1 MGKIRPDG
9 MNGSNGS
16 VEDLL
21 WVADV
26 ALEYPTL
33 AEWLAGRAEGSEAL
47 PAFEPWS
54 LKLFSKAGQL
64 RFSLSQ
70 REGFKSYFGHVRDPK
85 DVLGSVNASIEA
97 GDMEPVIYKNEPLA
111 KKRF

>member
-9 MNGSNGS
+9 VNGSNGM
-16 VEDLL
+16 VEDIL
-21 WVADV
+21 WVAEV

-33 AEWLAGRAEGSEAL
+33 AEWLQGRAEGTEAL

-54 LKLFSKAGQL
+54 LKIFSKAGQL

-70 REGFKSYFGHVRDPK
+70 RNGFKSWFGHVRDPK
-85 DVLGSVNASIEA
+85 AILGSVNASIEA
-97 GDMEPVIYKNEPLA
+97 GDMEPVIYAQEPSS